1 MRIGYTEKQV
11 GHMTLYKWKK
21 LYKSYQKL
29 FDNELILTAS
39 RKTYEEAFK
48 PVTLDDI
55 IPE

>member
-11 GHMTLYKWKK
+11 GHMTLCKWKK

-29 FDNELILTAS
+29 FDNELMLTAS
-39 RKTYEEAFK
+39 RRTYEEAFK

>member
-1 MRIGYTEKQV
+1 
-11 GHMTLYKWKK
+11 MTLYKWKK

-48 PVTLDDI
+48 PATLDDI

>member
-48 PVTLDDI
+48 PATLDDI